1 MIEQNKMEQF
11 KKNTLTTILF
21 LIIGYLHY
29 LFTAKVINS
38 LLTLLSL
45 PNQDDFL
52 IEIVIGLLIIVI
64 YLIVNIRKKDKISN

>member
-1 MIEQNKMEQF
+1 MEQF